1 MTMRDAMLKLRSDA
15 LELGM
20 REAAMA
26 YGWSALR
33 YAPDELERG
42 LAEIVR
48 GLRYGER
55 EQ

>member
-1 MTMRDAMLKLRSDA
+1 MTTRDAMLKLRADA

-20 REAAMA
+20 REAATA

-33 YAPDELERG
+33 YGPDELERE

-48 GLRYGER
+48 GLSLK
-55 EQ
+55 